1 MIKDG
6 LINEILDIS
15 MIIFYSLFVN
25 VLYFHPI
32 FYIIYLNICF
42 NQVNSTQDEPS
53 ALITIISIKN
63 IQKKE
68 FAPGILKH
76 FERRQNSDLD
86 GRRKRERERE

>member
-1 MIKDG
+1 MGSLNVPPPQKKKNNKQNMIKDG

-63 IQKKE
+63 I
-68 FAPGILKH
+68 
-76 FERRQNSDLD
+76 
-86 GRRKRERERE
+86 